1 MSNTIPTDE
10 PTPARYL
17 WRWRGVTFDF
27 YRLCEI
33 LSITHH
39 AQAHALKKI
48 IRAGRSIKT
57 IEQDIDETIASLLRW
72 KQMLEEDKN
81 AESSDTESSDKAI
94 TETLKLGLLRRFVH
108 RFRCR
113 FKGHDWKV
121 GRYSDESSYAVC
133 KCCGERR
140 EPVPRTDG
148 CTPVWDAPNAFKCRH
163 SLNHVAKSWGGLCP
177 AHRCRERLHSGDG
190 DEPRQ
195 SR

>member
-81 AESSDTESSDKAI
+81 AESSRSFECDECGHKWEWPSRD
-94 TETLKLGLLRRFVH
+94 RFSPSGENCP
-108 RFRCR
+108 R
-113 FKGHDWKV
+113 
-121 GRYSDESSYAVC
+121 
-133 KCCGERR
+133 CGEWLFPCGSR
-140 EPVPRTDG
+140 EDASLPVDSSG
-148 CTPVWDAPNAFKCRH
+148 NLMVAWNALPNV
-163 SLNHVAKSWGGLCP
+163 L
-177 AHRCRERLHSGDG
+177 DQ
-190 DEPRQ
+190 Q
-195 SR
+195 S